1 MHTTVRISISI
12 LLIPVLASL
21 LLIGCGNGGNGTK
34 APAATDT
41 TPEPTGLKL
50 ITIGN
55 LTDKTG
61 VASTAMNVITM
72 ALEDMV
78 AYYNEQAL
86 IPGVKL
92 KVISYDGGYDPA
104 KNIPGYEW
112 LRERGADLI
121 FDPVPESVETL
132 KERGNN
138 DQMVIFG
145 MTASREGFLP
155 PGYTFCGSALSDN
168 LAYTFLKWIAEND
181 PDFPKDRPAKIG
193 AAGWTSALLEDYM
206 DGIKAY
212 AKAHPDQYEWVGG
225 FVRDFGF
232 SWTTEVQLLKD
243 CDYVYPP
250 MAPIATFTR
259 EYRDAGY
266 KAKFIGGDPHAAFMG
281 TIRDA
286 RLWDELDGM
295 LFIKECRWWNE
306 EGELVNLTKELLQK
320 NHPGSAQEIM
330 RDGVGYFATL
340 HVWITLEIIKAA
352 VEAVGP
358 ENFNSQALYDAAQ
371 STVLQIDGVQYS
383 FSPEKRYAPDHVGIY
398 ELRADGQDLF
408 RVEPECLQILYSP

>member
-1 MHTTVRISISI
+1 MSATGKLALMMV
-12 LLIPVLASL
+12 LMLVLAL
-21 LLIGCGNGGNGTK
+21 PLVVACGNGGNK
-34 APAATDT
+34 
-41 TPEPTGLKL
+41 PESDISTETSEEARV

-61 VASTAMNVITM
+61 VSSTALNVITM
-72 ALEDMV
+72 ALEDMA
-78 AYYNEQAL
+78 AYYNEQNL
-86 IPGVKL
+86 IPGIKL
-92 KVISYDGGYDPA
+92 KVISYDGGYDPS

-112 LRERGADLI
+112 LREKGADLI

-132 KERGNN
+132 KDRCNN

-155 PGYTFCGSALSDN
+155 PGYTFCESALSDH
-168 LAYTFLKWIAEND
+168 LAYTLLKWIAGND

-212 AKAHPDQYEWVGG
+212 AEAHPDQYQWVGG

-232 SWTTEVQLLKD
+232 SWTTEVPLLKD

-259 EYRDAGY
+259 EFRDAGY
-266 KAKFIGGDPHAAFMG
+266 KAKFIGGDPHVAFLN

-306 EGELVNLTKELLQK
+306 DGELVNLTKELLQK
-320 NHPGSAQEIM
+320 NHPGSATEIM
-330 RDGVGYFATL
+330 QDGVGYFATL
-340 HVWITLEIIKAA
+340 NVWIMLEIIKGA
-352 VEAVGP
+352 VENVGA
-358 ENFNSQALYDAAQ
+358 ENFDSQALYDAAE
-371 STVLQIDGVQYS
+371 STVLEIDGVQYS
-383 FSPEKRYAPDHVGIY
+383 FSPKKRFAPDHVGIY
-398 ELRADGQDLF
+398 QLRADGQDLF
-408 RVEPECLQILYSP
+408 RADPECLPLRTSP